1 MLACPNCTEF
11 RMWSGQ
17 RHILYITGRT
27 KRDAARSPYIEAQL
41 LHEMLLRKLRM
52 SCVKIDCPTLVVL
65 ADCRRQSCE
74 NKQQQVVIIYIY
86 IHMYKNIYIKGLTP
100 PCRRPQV
107 RGRVGGRDRRCL
119 TLGCGRVGRVW
130 GRRKGCGRVCRVWGR
145 DRPCLTLLSEP
156 VKRKK
161 RKSLASKK
169 IVFGLREKR
178 TEKERYLRDF
188 LPGNSLQTN
197 RACGSVCRVG
207 GRDRRCLTLGCGRVG
222 RVWGRR
228 KGCGRVCR
236 VWGRDRPCLTLLSE
250 PVKRK
255 KRKSL
260 AS

>member
-1 MLACPNCTEF
+1 MPWERSADGPHGFEKAD
-11 RMWSGQ
+11 G
-17 RHILYITGRT
+17 
-27 KRDAARSPYIEAQL
+27 ARPAEGFGALVRFEGAQTTS
-41 LHEMLLRKLRM
+41 LHALKNNAKGWK
-52 SCVKIDCPTLVVL
+52 SC
-65 ADCRRQSCE
+65 
-74 NKQQQVVIIYIY
+74 
-86 IHMYKNIYIKGLTP
+86 
-100 PCRRPQV
+100 
-107 RGRVGGRDRRCL
+107 
-119 TLGCGRVGRVW
+119 
-130 GRRKGCGRVCRVWGR
+130 RRKGCGRVWGR

-178 TEKERYLRDF
+178 KEKERYLRDF

-197 RACGSVCRVG
+197 RACGNVCRVG

-255 KRKSL
+255 ESL
-260 AS
+260 

>member
-1 MLACPNCTEF
+1 MPNV
-11 RMWSGQ
+11 G
-17 RHILYITGRT
+17 
-27 KRDAARSPYIEAQL
+27 
-41 LHEMLLRKLRM
+41 LREGL
-52 SCVKIDCPTLVVL
+52 
-65 ADCRRQSCE
+65 
-74 NKQQQVVIIYIY
+74 
-86 IHMYKNIYIKGLTP
+86 KGL
-100 PCRRPQV
+100 RP
-107 RGRVGGRDRRCL
+107 GA
-119 TLGCGRVGRVW
+119 RVW
-130 GRRKGCGRVCRVWGR
+130 RRRKGCGGVCRVWGR

-178 TEKERYLRDF
+178 KEKERYLRDF

-228 KGCGRVCR
+228 NGCGRVCR
-236 VWGRDRPCLTLLSE
+236 VWGRDWPCLTLLSE

-260 AS
+260 ASKKIVFGLREKRKEKERYLRDFLPGNSLQTNRACGSVCRVGGRDRRCLTLGCGRVWKVWGRAQGFDAVERAAEGFVGFEAGTGRA